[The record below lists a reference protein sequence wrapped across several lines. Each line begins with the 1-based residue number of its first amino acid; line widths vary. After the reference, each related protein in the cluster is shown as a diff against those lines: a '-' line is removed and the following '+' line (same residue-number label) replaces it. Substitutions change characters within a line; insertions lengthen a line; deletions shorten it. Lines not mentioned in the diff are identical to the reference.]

1 MTYELVCIAAAILFT
16 ALGARARRAGRPARA
31 LGTTALV
38 FWGAALMWSVDCVH
52 GFLFP
57 EEGEAPQLFDLSRE
71 DAILGGIVL
80 VAGLIVFAVLANFES
95 ECKAEAQ
102 ASR

>member
-38 FWGAALMWSVDCVH
+38 FWGAALMWSVDCVATV
-52 GFLFP
+52 L
-57 EEGEAPQLFDLSRE
+57 EGEGLFEEWRD
-71 DAILGGIVL
+71 DALLG
-80 VAGLIVFAVLANFES
+80 ALIVAAGVALFAVLRLRES
-95 ECKAEAQ
+95 SAPA
-102 ASR
+102 A